1 MKLMFLLFFDNVKSE
16 QERLDYQWL
25 LGFGL
30 DDDLPDHSVRSKART
45 PLRAIMQLRI
55 TPAIGALMH

>member
-45 PLRAIMQLRI
+45 RCVQSCNSGSPQRLEL
-55 TPAIGALMH
+55 